1 MLDILAAVVQDALVG
16 ALVLL
21 LEVLHAQDDGA
32 GLSVGPGLEPA
43 ALALRGQVFEAL
55 IREASSFLSF
65 VETLVGF
72 TRLYC
77 RTKSGAFPRQILTER
92 PHIHSFIEYTDMS
105 QRAKD
110 RLRDPAL

>member
-1 MLDILAAVVQDALVG
+1 MLDIVAAVVHDALVG

-65 VETLVGF
+65 VETLV
-72 TRLYC
+72 
-77 RTKSGAFPRQILTER
+77 
-92 PHIHSFIEYTDMS
+92 EYLHVCTSCSVCKIM
-105 QRAKD
+105 KD
-110 RLRDPAL
+110 NDII

>member
-1 MLDILAAVVQDALVG
+1 MLDIVAAVVHDALVG

-65 VETLVGF
+65 VEKTLVGF

-92 PHIHSFIEYTDMS
+92 PHIHSFIEYTEV
-105 QRAKD
+105 QIKVCITC
-110 RLRDPAL
+110 